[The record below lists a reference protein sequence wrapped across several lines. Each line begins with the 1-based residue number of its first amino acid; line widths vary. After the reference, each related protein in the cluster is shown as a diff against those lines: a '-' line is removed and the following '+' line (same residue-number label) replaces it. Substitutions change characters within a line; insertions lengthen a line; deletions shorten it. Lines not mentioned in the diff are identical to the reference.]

1 MEGAMD
7 WASLPADLLFSISS
21 HLREPE
27 DFVRFRAVCPQWRAA
42 VSHEEHAFFQ
52 PWIMASLWL
61 EDEYSENF
69 VFYSL
74 STLKTIKVRVP
85 NMKGKHVTASG
96 SGHLV
101 AIDND
106 DDLSAVL
113 VNPLSGKTMALPR
126 LPEFFHDNG
135 THGWVTGEGVITV
148 VLYNWMS
155 KSMALWYHGGGI
167 TMKGWAIVPGRKLW
181 LRMPYY
187 LRMLAAHGDQ
197 MEMHLT
203 DLDRDNDNSVVLLQ
217 ETQKVELLGG
227 CWHGSDELFKATTPY
242 HHEWFSLY
250 RMVKQEEIPVHDI
263 KNAIVVQSRDSC
275 TRTYMIPAS
284 CDFAALC
291 SRNAFYYLRKQFD
304 DGGSYYAL
312 YKKCLASEE
321 LTFVKRLPE
330 DWKLSDEWFMPTLKI
345 GTL

>member
-1 MEGAMD
+1 MD

-52 PWIMASLWL
+52 PWIMASRWH

-74 STLKTIKVRVP
+74 STLKTIKVCVP
-85 NMKGKHVTASG
+85 DMKGKRVAASG

-135 THGWVTGEGVITV
+135 AHGWVTGEGVITV

-155 KSMALWYHGGGI
+155 ENMALWYRGGGI
-167 TMKGWAIVPGRKLW
+167 TMKGWAVVPRWKLR
-181 LRMPYY
+181 LRMSYY
-187 LRMLAAHGDQ
+187 LRMLAVYGDQ

-203 DLDRDNDNSVVLLQ
+203 DLGGDNEDSVVLLQ
-217 ETQKVELLGG
+217 ETEKVELLGG
-227 CWHGSDELFKATTPY
+227 CWPGSDELFKATTLY

-250 RMVKQEEIPVHDI
+250 RNVEQEEIPVHDI
-263 KNAIVVQSRDSC
+263 GNAMVVQSRDSC

-284 CDFAALC
+284 RDFAALS
-291 SRNAFYYLRKQFD
+291 SRNAFYYLWKQFD
-304 DGGSYYAL
+304 AGGSYNAL
-312 YKKCLASEE
+312 FKKCLASEE

-330 DWKLSDEWFMPTLKI
+330 DWKLSDEWFMPSLKY
-345 GTL
+345 